1 MFELGRRG
9 DVQITERK
17 YGSDGLGAIGALARL
32 SYLNR
37 DAKGQ

>member
-9 DVQITERK
+9 AVQITERK
-17 YGSDGLGAIGALARL
+17 YGSDGWGAIGALDSL
-32 SYLNR
+32 FCLNR